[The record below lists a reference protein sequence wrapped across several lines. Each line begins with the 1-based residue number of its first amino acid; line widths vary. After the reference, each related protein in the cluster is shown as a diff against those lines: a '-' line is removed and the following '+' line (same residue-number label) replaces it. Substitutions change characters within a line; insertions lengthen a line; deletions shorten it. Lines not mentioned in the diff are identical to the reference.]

1 MIKKLFKHFQPHTVF
16 FLDAFGA
23 SISLFVLFAVI
34 VPFQHIFGMPMDALY
49 NLGIFAGVLF
59 FYSNTCFIQKPKQW
73 KLFLVG
79 VIIGNLSYC
88 GLSMF
93 FLIQYWNE
101 IQTIGAYYFIWE
113 KIVILAIVSYE
124 GYILTKSEESLKA

>member
-34 VPFQHIFGMPMDALY
+34 VPFQYIIGMPMDALY

-93 FLIQYWNE
+93 FLIKYWNE

-124 GYILTKSEESLKA
+124 GYILTKSKESLKA